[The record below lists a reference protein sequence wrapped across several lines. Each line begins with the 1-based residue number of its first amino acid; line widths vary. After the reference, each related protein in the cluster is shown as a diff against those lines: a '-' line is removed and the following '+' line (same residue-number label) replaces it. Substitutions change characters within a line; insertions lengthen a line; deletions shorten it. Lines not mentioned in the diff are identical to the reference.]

1 MRMLSQHF
9 CVTCDII
16 HPRQYC
22 MIETWALCTLL
33 LIRYSVATLHR
44 TESFSLL
51 TTSKGANLRNRY
63 RDIKN
68 KLLSGRD
75 SLEQSFWHVKQCQ
88 EMSRNVKQSQAISSN
103 FKQCQAS
110 LQKFS
115 KDNPISRYLKWNYLE
130 NPNMLPNNIREA
142 STKTNRK
149 VERLPSSS
157 HIHCLKMAWGNA
169 YYQRRGFIQL
179 SRDI

>member
-1 MRMLSQHF
+1 M
-9 CVTCDII
+9 
-16 HPRQYC
+16 
-22 MIETWALCTLL
+22 
-33 LIRYSVATLHR
+33 ATLHR

-88 EMSRNVKQSQAISSN
+88 EISSNVKKSQAISSN
-103 FKQCQAS
+103 LKQCQAISSNVKQCQAS

-115 KDNPISRYLKWNYLE
+115 KDNPISRYLKWNSLE
-130 NPNMLPNNIREA
+130 NRNMLPNNIREA
-142 STKTNRK
+142 SPKTNRK
-149 VERLPSSS
+149 VERLPSSL
-157 HIHCLKMAWGNA
+157 HIHCLKMAWGNT

-179 SRDI
+179 SRDIEE